1 MTTVDDRPEGALT
14 AGVRGPRSDTGP
26 VGSSGCDGPPHHWSG
41 GSALFAA
48 GGAYL
53 ALSLVVWWNVWS
65 SHPTST
71 TTCGCG
77 DTSLMTWFLAWP
89 AHAIS
94 HGLSPLYSTD
104 LFHPGGVNLLAN
116 TAEVGLGVPLAP
128 VTWLFGPIASLNV
141 ALTLSPAL
149 SALAMF
155 VLLQRWV
162 TWSPAAFL
170 GGLLYG
176 FSPFV
181 LTALTDGHLMLGFA
195 AIPPLIVAC
204 LDELL
209 VRQRRRPVPVGVLLG
224 VLVALQLFV
233 GTEVLAIAAVTAGIA
248 AVLLAVAALLRPDAV
263 RGRLRYGT
271 IGLGSAAGTSAL
283 LLAYPTWFA
292 LAGPAHLSGGIWGPD
307 SEISQFGTTLGQL
320 TWPSAPSAQLLALA
334 HRFGGYQAPTRSAV
348 YFGIGLFAVLGAGV
362 LVWHRDRRLWFFGAI
377 GVLSAWLALGVQK
390 GHWTPWRLFA
400 GWPQLDNV
408 IPSRFLLVTYLS
420 AAVLLGLIVDH
431 THRAVRRRAAAG
443 AGPVHN
449 DRASRSWAGPVA
461 GLLVAAIGLVPIAV
475 YYGQGLPLTVQP
487 VVAPAW
493 FRTVAPDLAPGQV
506 ALVFPVPFAY
516 YQSAMTWQATSGM
529 TFAMV
534 GGGGPGALPSRAE
547 AERAGQVAIG
557 NLSVSETPQTV
568 TAAEITATREAL
580 DGWGVTLVVLP
591 DPRSLPVYERVHL
604 VRDVVV
610 LMTAATGR
618 PPARTAAAW
627 VWSGPA
633 RADASVV
640 PAPTDLARCS
650 AGPAAGSVSSIMAAA
665 SCVLAS
671 RSSAD
676 GST

>member
-1 MTTVDDRPEGALT
+1 MTTVDDRPEGALS
-14 AGVRGPRSDTGP
+14 AGVQGPRSDPGP
-26 VGSSGCDGPPHHWSG
+26 VGSSGRDGLPHRWSA
-41 GSALFAA
+41 GSALLAA

-53 ALSLVVWWNVWS
+53 ALSLFVWWNVWS

-89 AHAIS
+89 AHALS

-170 GGLLYG
+170 GGMLYG

-195 AIPPLIVAC
+195 AVPPLIVAC

-233 GTEVLAIAAVTAGIA
+233 GTEVLAIVAVTACIA
-248 AVLLAVAALLRPDAV
+248 AVLLVLAALLRLDAV
-263 RGRLRYGT
+263 RGRVRYGG
-271 IGLGSAAGTSAL
+271 IGLGAAAGTSAL

-348 YFGIGLFAVLGAGV
+348 YFGIGLFAVLAAGV

-390 GHWTPWRLFA
+390 GRWTPWRLFA

-431 THRAVRRRAAAG
+431 THRAVGRRVAAG
-443 AGPVHN
+443 ARPARN
-449 DRASRSWAGPVA
+449 DRAGRSWAGAVA

-487 VVAPAW
+487 VVVPAW

-534 GGGGPGALPSRAE
+534 GGGGPGALPSRAG

-557 NLSVSETPQTV
+557 NLSVSETPQTI

-580 DGWGVTLVVLP
+580 DGWGVTVVVLP
-591 DPRSLPVYERVHL
+591 DPQSLPVYERVHL
-604 VRDVVV
+604 VRDIVV

-618 PPARTAAAW
+618 PPAHTAAAW
-627 VWSGPA
+627 VWSGPS
-633 RADASVV
+633 RTDAAVV
-640 PAPTDLARCS
+640 PTPTDLARCS
-650 AGPAAGSVSSIMAAA
+650 AGPAEGSVSSIMAAA

-671 RSSAD
+671 RSSAH
-676 GST
+676 GSA

>member
-1 MTTVDDRPEGALT
+1 MTTVDDRPEGGLS
-14 AGVRGPRSDTGP
+14 AGVQGPRTDPGP
-26 VGSSGCDGPPHHWSG
+26 VGASGRDPAPDRWSG
-41 GSALFAA
+41 GTALLAA

-128 VTWLFGPIASLNV
+128 VTWLFGPVASLNV

-195 AIPPLIVAC
+195 AVPPLIVVC

-224 VLVALQLFV
+224 VLMALQLLV
-233 GTEVLAIAAVTAGIA
+233 GTEVLAIVAVTAGIA
-248 AVLLAVAALLRPDAV
+248 AVLLALGALLRLDRV
-263 RGRLRYGT
+263 RGRLRYGG
-271 IGLGSAAGTSAL
+271 IGLGAAAGTSAL
-283 LLAYPTWFA
+283 LSAYPTWFA
-292 LAGPAHLSGGIWGPD
+292 LAGPAHLSGGIWGPH

-348 YFGIGLFAVLGAGV
+348 YFGIGLFAVLAAGV

-377 GVLSAWLALGVQK
+377 GVLSAWLALGVQE

-400 GWPQLDNV
+400 GLPQLDNV

-420 AAVLLGLIVDH
+420 AAVMLGLIVDH
-431 THRAVRRRAAAG
+431 THRAVGRRVASAAG
-443 AGPVHN
+443 PRHS
-449 DRASRSWAGPVA
+449 DRAGRSWAGA
-461 GLLVAAIGLVPIAV
+461 LAALAVAAVGLVPIAV
-475 YYGQGLPLTVQP
+475 YYGQGLPLTVQS
-487 VVAPAW
+487 VVVPTW
-493 FRTVAPDLAPGQV
+493 FRTVAPGLAPGQV

-534 GGGGPGALPSRAE
+534 GGGGPGALPSRAGT
-547 AERAGQVAIG
+547 ERAGQVAIG

-568 TAAEITATREAL
+568 TAAEITATRDAL

-591 DPRSLPVYERVHL
+591 DPQSLPVYERVHL
-604 VRDVVV
+604 VRDIVV

-618 PPARTAAAW
+618 PPARTADAW
-627 VWSGPA
+627 VWSGAA
-633 RADASVV
+633 RTHASVV
-640 PAPTDLARCS
+640 PAATDLARCS
-650 AGPAAGSVSSIMAAA
+650 AGPAAGSVPSIMAAA

-676 GST
+676 RSL